1 MKYNSVSQIDNKNNG
16 AETGFEGYFPKM
28 TDRPDQE
35 KLILEKF
42 RENSVYYYQIFVCN
56 LKFYSY
62 KSLFVTAAI
71 AVTKI
76 VF

>member
-1 MKYNSVSQIDNKNNG
+1 MSQIDNKNNG

-62 KSLFVTAAI
+62 NLAYLDFLCCI
-71 AVTKI
+71 L
-76 VF
+76 